1 MVYGLRP
8 ESMHLGGEVPL
19 TVDVVE
25 PTGSET
31 HVLGRLGATEV
42 VGVFRER
49 IAARPGEEIRVAIDP
64 AATHCSTPTSGA
76 RISA

>member
-1 MVYGLRP
+1 MQ
-8 ESMHLGGEVPL
+8 LGGDIPL
-19 TVDVVE
+19 TIDVVE

-49 IAARPGEEIRVAIDP
+49 ISAGPGEQIRISVAEQ
-64 AATHCSTPTSGA
+64 ATHLFDAASGVRLTA
-76 RISA
+76 